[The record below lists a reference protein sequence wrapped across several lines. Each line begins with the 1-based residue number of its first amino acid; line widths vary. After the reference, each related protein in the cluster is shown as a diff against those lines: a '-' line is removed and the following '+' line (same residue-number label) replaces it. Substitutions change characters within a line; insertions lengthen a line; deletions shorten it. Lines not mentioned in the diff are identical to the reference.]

1 MNYKKY
7 RIYII
12 LLFFIFSQ
20 NILFSQ
26 STLKNYLIPK
36 NIDTSLF
43 RTINNSRNNFLSSV
57 IPLTDKSV
65 FPSAFLLPIGL
76 FTYSRLNKNYY
87 DENSAILAGFSEI
100 AGTAVTLAIKN
111 LFKRERPFRELKNVY
126 YDDKNSPTDRY
137 AFPSNHTNAT
147 FAMATALTLRYP
159 DKPVLI
165 VGSYLY
171 ASIVAYGRI
180 YLGVHYPADVLGGII
195 VGSGSAVLIYS
206 LRKQMITFKNN
217 LFKEKD
223 NKDKNENSNSTSF
236 ILLSLVGTDL
246 LNFVIYSTGSKMSES
261 LKINF
266 SASGNINSLNL
277 NYNF

>member
-1 MNYKKY
+1 
-7 RIYII
+7 
-12 LLFFIFSQ
+12 
-20 NILFSQ
+20 
-26 STLKNYLIPK
+26 
-36 NIDTSLF
+36 
-43 RTINNSRNNFLSSV
+43 
-57 IPLTDKSV
+57 
-65 FPSAFLLPIGL
+65 
-76 FTYSRLNKNYY
+76 
-87 DENSAILAGFSEI
+87 
-100 AGTAVTLAIKN
+100 
-111 LFKRERPFRELKNVY
+111 
-126 YDDKNSPTDRY
+126 
-137 AFPSNHTNAT
+137 
-147 FAMATALTLRYP
+147 MATALTLRYP

-223 NKDKNENSNSTSF
+223 NKDKKENSNSTSF